1 MTLFYCLKAYKG
13 EGSTFLEFN
22 VTHYVKEPLRMLRPG
37 GKIVPLLDSKCCR
50 KYCIVCS
57 ICSSYNKIC

>member
-22 VTHYVKEPLRMLRPG
+22 VTHYVKGPLRMLRPG
-37 GKIVPLLDSKCCR
+37 GKIVPGKR
-50 KYCIVCS
+50 YF
-57 ICSSYNKIC
+57 YF